1 MGRRKNMF
9 MSTRLVLQLGQLVAG
24 SLPVGPSWA
33 QLSCL
38 QPTSDRYLAGFFVSM
53 DQTVLQRP
61 SWSSCERFLIVG
73 KWWVMTGEWYQDTLG
88 RRSMIEFVVVSS
100 DLFKSYFREN
110 FSQILREAGDIDSGW
125 TMFFA
130 SIFNAASSEPGGGS
144 KECH

>member
-1 MGRRKNMF
+1 
-9 MSTRLVLQLGQLVAG
+9 
-24 SLPVGPSWA
+24 
-33 QLSCL
+33 
-38 QPTSDRYLAGFFVSM
+38 M
-53 DQTVLQRP
+53 DQTVETFLEFL
-61 SWSSCERFLIVG
+61 WEVLDSS
-73 KWWVMTGEWYQDTLG
+73 MTGEWYQDTLG
-88 RRSMIEFVVVSS
+88 RRSMIDFVVVSS